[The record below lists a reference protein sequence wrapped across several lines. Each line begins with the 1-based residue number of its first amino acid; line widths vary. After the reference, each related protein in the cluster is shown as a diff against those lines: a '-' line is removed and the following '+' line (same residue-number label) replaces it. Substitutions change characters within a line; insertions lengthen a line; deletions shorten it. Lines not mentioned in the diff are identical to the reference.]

1 MRCEDCH
8 APSQPVVQIAPFGRG
23 LVQRSYCPEHGGEER
38 ARAEVARAWAMVAPE
53 SVGDAQRVQWAGMLL
68 LGSEHKVISVR
79 WFGVRVVV
87 FLGTGSHLMPVG
99 SFGLLEYPAALAAG
113 RGALHN
119 ERARRIEEI
128 RTLRGGTLDWGLP
141 VIPLE
146 RPLVSDGVRCWEDE
160 GGDVD
165 LSARALPAGSQM
177 PGNKRE
183 RRRKAALERRM
194 AP

>member
-1 MRCEDCH
+1 MRCGECEEEG
-8 APSQPVVQIAPFGRG
+8 APVEVQAPYNRG
-23 LVQRSYCPEHGGEER
+23 GVRRFFCAAHGGAER
-38 ARAEVARAWAMVAPE
+38 AEAEARRAWAFLAPG
-53 SVGDAQRVQWAGMLL
+53 SVGDAARVQHAGSQMLC
-68 LGSEHKVISVR
+68 SEHKVISIR

-119 ERARRIEEI
+119 ERERRIEEI
-128 RTLRGGTLDWGLP
+128 KTLRGGTLDWGLP
-141 VIPLE
+141 VVPRDRL
-146 RPLVSDGVRCWEDE
+146 LVSDGSRVWEDE

-183 RRRKAALERRM
+183 RRRKAAQERR
-194 AP
+194 P